1 MGDMLVHV
9 HSLAACR
16 PEGVSVRDGSED
28 KRLVSNAS
36 SGQGGEMNGAEI
48 LDDLAARGLVQD
60 CTDGDAL
67 RARLDEGP
75 ITLYCGFD
83 PTADSLHIGHL
94 TPLLLLRR
102 FQDAGHRVVA
112 LAGGATGMVG
122 DPSGRSEERN
132 LLDQETLDANVEA
145 VSGQLRSLLRFEG
158 DPHLEGPAAMLV
170 DNREWTADVG
180 LLDFL
185 RHVGKHVTVGTMLAK
200 ESVRSRLASDQG
212 ISFTEFSYMLLQ
224 ANDFFELY
232 ERYGCEMQVGGS
244 DQWGNITAGIDL
256 IRRRAGASAHGLT
269 LPLLTRSDGV
279 KFGKTAEGSVWLDP
293 VRTLPYE
300 MHQYFRNV
308 DDRDVEQCLLRL
320 TLVDV
325 DEVAAVM
332 ADHAARPEQRLAQQR
347 LADEVCTLVH
357 GEDATV
363 RARLAAEGLFGGST
377 PTLEVLDALRGIV
390 PETTVAAA
398 DLEGDESLVDALVVS
413 GLCSSRGDARRTIG
427 GGGVSVNGARQDG
440 EAVRLPVDGP
450 VGGRYV
456 LLQKGRRSRHLLVV
470 G

>member
-1 MGDMLVHV
+1 MKGLD
-9 HSLAACR
+9 S
-16 PEGVSVRDGSED
+16 D
-28 KRLVSNAS
+28 AS
-36 SGQGGEMNGAEI
+36 SGNGDGVNGAEI
-48 LDDLAARGLVQD
+48 LDDLSARGLIQD
-60 CTDGDAL
+60 CTDRDAL
-67 RARLDEGP
+67 RSRLDEGP
-75 ITLYCGFD
+75 VTLYCGFD
-83 PTADSLHIGHL
+83 PTSDSLHIGHL

-102 FQDAGHRVVA
+102 FQDAGHRAVA

-132 LLDQETLDANVEA
+132 LLDQATLDANIGA

-158 DPHLEGPAAMLV
+158 DGDLEGLPALLV

-185 RHVGKHVTVGTMLAK
+185 RDVGKHVTVGTMLAK

-224 ANDFFELY
+224 ANDFFELH

-256 IRRRAGASAHGLT
+256 IRRRSGASAHGMT
-269 LPLLTRSDGV
+269 LPLLTRSDGS
-279 KFGKTAEGSVWLDP
+279 KFGKTADGAVWLDP
-293 VRTLPYE
+293 VRTLPFE

-308 DDRDVEQCLLRL
+308 DDRDVEQYLLRL
-320 TLVDV
+320 TLLEVE
-325 DEVAAVM
+325 EVATVV
-332 ADHAARPEQRLAQQR
+332 ADHVAHPEQRLAQQR
-347 LADEVCTLVH
+347 LADEVCALVH
-357 GEDATV
+357 GGDETT
-363 RARLAAEGLFGGST
+363 RARLAADGLFGESA

-390 PETTVAAA
+390 PETEVGA
-398 DLEGDESLVDALVVS
+398 DALGGDESLVDALLAS

-427 GGGVSVNGARQDG
+427 GGGISVNGVRQDG
-440 EAVRLPVDGP
+440 DAIRLADGAL